1 MKNKNM
7 ISELLKT
14 VNGGVYRILFLVITV
29 TVAENLNAQSVD
41 VVVRDNGVERQ
52 ESIDLPKSM
61 TKWQYL
67 HVAPQKRRKTNVA
80 LTTK

>member
-41 VVVRDNGVERQ
+41 VVVRET
-52 ESIDLPKSM
+52 E
-61 TKWQYL
+61 
-67 HVAPQKRRKTNVA
+67 
-80 LTTK
+80 